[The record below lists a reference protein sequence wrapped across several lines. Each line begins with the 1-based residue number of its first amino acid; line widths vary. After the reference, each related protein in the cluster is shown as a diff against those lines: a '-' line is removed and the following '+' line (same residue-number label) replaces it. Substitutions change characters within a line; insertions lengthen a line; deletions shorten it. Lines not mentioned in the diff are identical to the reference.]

1 MTSITTTPVSPR
13 QKTEQVRSDISANTA
28 APIEPLLAT
37 KSQASP
43 TVISSASSPAMDGF
57 LSKVFDILHKMNG
70 NGLAPVTPSLDGEDL
85 QAMLARVGGDRAG
98 LVTSAEFVAAR
109 PEHISE
115 DDAVRLFASIDIRGE
130 GAVALDRLT
139 SALAS
144 PAVSDETSS
153 LAALGIEGDIGV
165 NREQFLASMPL
176 TESPDDAVKS
186 LLRLLGG
193 KADDEAQA

>member
-13 QKTEQVRSDISANTA
+13 QKTEQVRPDMTANTA
-28 APIEPLLAT
+28 APIEPMLA
-37 KSQASP
+37 SRAQVSP
-43 TVISSASSPAMDGF
+43 TVTSSASSPAMDGF

-70 NGLAPVTPSLDGEDL
+70 NGLPPVTPSLDGEDL
-85 QAMLARVGGDRAG
+85 QAVVARVGGDRGG

-115 DDAVRLFASIDIRGE
+115 EDAVRLFASIDTRGD

-139 SALAS
+139 AALGSPAADETSALA
-144 PAVSDETSS
+144 
-153 LAALGIEGDIGV
+153 ALSIEGDIGV

-193 KADDEAQA
+193 KPDGENQA